1 MKDNTLVSLAL
12 QSEGGLER
20 LSRFS
25 SVDPKSMHWVQLT
38 FVSGHAQHI
47 FSLGRMP
54 SGFSLLIS
62 TTELECTLQAI
73 GF

>member
-1 MKDNTLVSLAL
+1 
-12 QSEGGLER
+12 
-20 LSRFS
+20 
-25 SVDPKSMHWVQLT
+25 VQLT